1 MTNSTGLG
9 LPTKSG
15 MQNLQESDGL
25 GPFCKISN
33 TAIHILSSHK
43 WDEKDDSAEDSHPKN
58 GAGKIVENQ
67 ILIDELTARGRCPIH

>member
-1 MTNSTGLG
+1 MTNRTGFE

-15 MQNLQESDGL
+15 MQNLQEGDRL

-33 TAIHILSSHK
+33 STIDLLSSNQ
-43 WDEKDDSAEDSHPKN
+43 WDEKDDSAKDGHPKN

-67 ILIDELTARGRCPIH
+67 ILSYELTARGRCPIH